1 MTKKKLPEIHLDDDD
16 FFERLQS
23 RDEIAWLAL
32 IRGFKSQLQN
42 VIRSALIRAGLS
54 FDHVEDIEQQT
65 WITAFSKCHEV
76 DFQDMRHLFNWLN
89 RIQKN
94 HVLNLSRKPD
104 AISLDDDT
112 REASLVEMTP
122 ADSEARPVESQ
133 VIAAENRETRRRQFY
148 SALGLVLEEQNSPA
162 AQQIIIRRLLHQE
175 DAALLAAEFD
185 LPIREV
191 YDMTYS
197 AKQKLVS
204 YVSAS
209 SFFTH
214 VAKTRVKGV
223 RK

>member
-1 MTKKKLPEIHLDDDD
+1 MKKKLPEIHLDDDD
-16 FFERLQS
+16 FFERLQA
-23 RDEIAWLAL
+23 RDETAWLAL

-54 FDHVEDIEQQT
+54 FDHVDDLEQQT

-76 DFQDMRHLFNWLN
+76 EFVDMRHLFNWLN

-112 REASLVEMTP
+112 REAALVEITP
-122 ADSEARPVESQ
+122 ADPDSRPIENQ
-133 VIAAENRETRRRQFY
+133 LIAAESRDARRRQFH
-148 SALGLVLEEQNSPA
+148 AAFALVLEEQNSPI
-162 AQQIIIRRLLHQE
+162 AQQIITRRLLHQE
-175 DAALLAAEFD
+175 DAALLAAEYD
-185 LPIREV
+185 LPIREI
-191 YDMTYS
+191 YDMTYA

-223 RK
+223 RR

>member
-1 MTKKKLPEIHLDDDD
+1 MTKKKLPDIHLDDDD
-16 FFERLQS
+16 FFERLQD
-23 RDEIAWLAL
+23 RDEMAWLAL

-54 FDHVEDIEQQT
+54 FDHVDDIEQQT
-65 WITAFSKCHEV
+65 WLTAFCKCHEV
-76 DFQDMRHLFNWLN
+76 EFQDMRHLFNWLN
-89 RIQKN
+89 RVQKN

-112 REASLVEMTP
+112 REAALVEVTP
-122 ADSEARPVESQ
+122 VDNDARPVENQ
-133 VIAAENRETRRRQFY
+133 LIAAESREMRRRQFNA
-148 SALGLVLEEQNSPA
+148 ALALVMEEQTSSV
-162 AQQIIIRRLLHQE
+162 AQQIIFRRLLRQE
-175 DAALLAAEFD
+175 DPTLLAAEYD
-185 LPIREV
+185 IPIREV
-191 YDMTYS
+191 YDMTYA

>member
-1 MTKKKLPEIHLDDDD
+1 MKKKLPEIHLDDDD
-16 FFERLQS
+16 FFERLQA
-23 RDEIAWLAL
+23 RDEAAWLTL

-76 DFQDMRHLFNWLN
+76 QFQDMRHLFNWLN

-104 AISLDDDT
+104 AMSLDDDT
-112 REASLVEMTP
+112 REAALVEVTP
-122 ADSEARPVESQ
+122 ADSDARPVETQ
-133 VIAAENRETRRRQFY
+133 VIAAESRDARRRQFY
-148 SALGLVLEEQNSPA
+148 SAFALVLEEQSSPV
-162 AQQIIIRRLLHQE
+162 AQQIIVRRLLYQE
-175 DAALLAAEFD
+175 DAALLAAEFEI
-185 LPIREV
+185 PIREV
-191 YDMTYS
+191 YDLTYA

-214 VAKTRVKGV
+214 VAKTRIKGV